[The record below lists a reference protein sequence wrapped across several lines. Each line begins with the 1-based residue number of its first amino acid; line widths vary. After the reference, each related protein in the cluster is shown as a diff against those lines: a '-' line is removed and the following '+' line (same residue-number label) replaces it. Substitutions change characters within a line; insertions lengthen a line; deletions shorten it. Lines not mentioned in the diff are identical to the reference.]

1 MEKMNHKNRTNT
13 HFLIGLVVLI
23 TVLSGCL
30 KSLNPFYK
38 ADQLV
43 DPTPYVGVWKTS
55 NETYWVFMRADN
67 LDEAKESDFSDELS
81 NILTEKN
88 PNSSIKVNSKVK
100 AYKTDTK
107 KDDFSLTLSDSVNA
121 DTLKMFADKLKN
133 SLKETDFD
141 IDFLPTNKE
150 YPFTLLVQFKDSTEA
165 VNFYRDPE
173 SVDVGEDD
181 NLYIAAFFSFE
192 GRTML
197 DISPYEIFG
206 DNSFKG
212 RHHIAV
218 HSLSMVDEM
227 ASPYKMRL
235 QFFSSSKIS
244 NLIEE
249 DRVRIDY
256 LETKPF
262 PSDVMEDEDSDGE
275 LFLTAQTS
283 DLQAF
288 IKKLIDMGDESYLSS
303 NGNYLLNKVAVPK

>member
-1 MEKMNHKNRTNT
+1 MNHKNRTNT
-13 HFLIGLVVLI
+13 HFIIGLVVLI

-55 NETYWVFMRADN
+55 NDTYWVFVQADD

-100 AYKTDTK
+100 AYKTDNK
-107 KDDFSLTLSDSVNA
+107 EDDFSLTLSDSVHA
-121 DTLKMFADKLKN
+121 DTLKMFTDKLKK
-133 SLKETDFD
+133 SFKETDFD
-141 IDFLPTNKE
+141 LDFLPTNKE
-150 YPFTLLVQFKDSTEA
+150 YPFTLLVQFQDSTEA
-165 VNFYRDPE
+165 VNFYNDPE
-173 SVDVGEDD
+173 SVEVGEDD

-192 GRTML
+192 GRIML

-218 HSLSMVDEM
+218 HSLSMVDDM
-227 ASPYKMRL
+227 ASLDKMRL

-256 LETKPF
+256 LVTKPF
-262 PSDVMEDEDSDGE
+262 PDNVMSEDEDNGE
-275 LFLTAQTS
+275 LFLTANTA
-283 DLQAF
+283 DLQVF
-288 IKKLIDMGDESYLSS
+288 IKKLLNMGDENFITS
-303 NGNYLLNKVAVPK
+303 NGNYLLNKVEVIK